1 MTVSGTRIVAR
12 GRTDAEDR
20 LVEADERFAA
30 LHTSCGGAMG
40 STLAVPELLAL
51 ADKARQYRLRLSR
64 QFAAVTA
71 NEKVSGWAEISP
83 LSGEEAGCDIALTGL
98 VSTSLSGPDRSD
110 DRIVEIARHL
120 AECSVRLDA
129 DQRIVSIATDGPDLT
144 EFEERANR
152 YPDRPWSDLVTFVD
166 PETGEEIS
174 GKTCRIPGSDR
185 LWTAILEPAAPND
198 SGRPGYTLYLSAEG
212 PLAPETD
219 TSRTPTPSLG
229 RDLTPVLRRP
239 VNRIIANAE
248 TIRTRLAGPLKSEY
262 SDYAGDIAH
271 AGQHLLT
278 LMDDLAD
285 LEVVE
290 AEGFQ
295 TAPDRIDVADV
306 ARRACG
312 ILGVRAAEKNISLEA
327 PGEGG
332 GYFAIAEFR
341 RVLQVLLNLVGNA
354 IRYSPAD
361 SRVRISLARAGQT
374 IAATVADQGQGLD
387 TQQQAKAFEK
397 FERLGRAE
405 DGGSGLGLYISRRI
419 ARKMGGDL
427 TVESELGR
435 GAQFTLTVPAAES

>member
-1 MTVSGTRIVAR
+1 MTVAGTRIVAR
-12 GRTDAEDR
+12 GRTDADDR

-30 LHTSCGGAMG
+30 LHTSCGGALG
-40 STLAVPELLAL
+40 GTLAVPELLAL

-71 NEKVSGWAEISP
+71 NEKIVGWAEISP
-83 LSGEEAGCDIALTGL
+83 RSGEEAGCEIALTNL
-98 VSTSLSGPDRSD
+98 VSTALSDKERGD
-110 DRIVEIARHL
+110 DRTIEIARHL
-120 AECSVRLDA
+120 AECSARLDA
-129 DQRIVSIATDGPDLT
+129 DQRILSITTDAPDLAD
-144 EFEERANR
+144 FEQQANR
-152 YPDRPWSDLVTFVD
+152 NPDRSWFDLMTFVD
-166 PETGEEIS
+166 HETADEYSER
-174 GKTCRIPGSDR
+174 TCRIAGSDR
-185 LWTAILEPAAPND
+185 LWTALLEPSAPRD
-198 SGRPGYTLYLSAEG
+198 TGPPGYTLYLSADG
-212 PLAPETD
+212 PLALEPD
-219 TSRTPTPSLG
+219 TNGPKPPSLG

-312 ILGVRAAEKNISLEA
+312 ILGVRAAEKGITLEA
-327 PGEGG
+327 PGEDG

-354 IRYSPAD
+354 IRYAPAD
-361 SRVRISLARAGQT
+361 SRVRITLAREGQKIT
-374 IAATVADQGQGLD
+374 ATVADQGQGLD
-387 TQQQAKAFEK
+387 EQQQAKAFEK

-427 TVESELGR
+427 TVESELGQ
-435 GAQFTLTVPAAES
+435 GAKFTLTVPAAES